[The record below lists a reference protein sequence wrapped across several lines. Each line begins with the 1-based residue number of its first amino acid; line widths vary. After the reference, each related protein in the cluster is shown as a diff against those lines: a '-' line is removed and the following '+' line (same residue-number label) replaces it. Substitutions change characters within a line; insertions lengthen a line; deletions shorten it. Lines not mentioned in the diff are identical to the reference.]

1 MFNIMIT
8 FIVQSG
14 VGGAS
19 TTSQMA
25 SFKTMVEADRAVRSL
40 QTKTARTVYTKS
52 PNFINALKI

>member
-14 VGGAS
+14 TGGAS

-40 QTKTARTVYTKS
+40 QTKNSPYGVYEIAK
-52 PNFINALKI
+52 LY